1 MPGAP
6 PACRA
11 LWHQEIPLCLPE
23 GPPEE
28 LCRIS
33 ACSQQHRPFICGISV
48 LFLTCVLWGWKRK
61 ASKNIVS
68 IRPGKKLGKDAKTEI
83 PSCFLERETMP
94 LADKDLILFL
104 FSLSCN
110 EVWESNSAWFFF
122 LFVCFWMFIIFLHNC
137 TVADLYFNWEV
148 SKRTTPWL
156 TMHWHRAAV
165 FQGDRESGTVM

>member
-33 ACSQQHRPFICGISV
+33 ACSQQHGPFICSISV

-61 ASKNIVS
+61 ASKNILY
-68 IRPGKKLGKDAKTEI
+68 ICPGKKLGKDAKTEI

-122 LFVCFWMFIIFLHNC
+122 LFVCFWMFIIFFYTTAQWLISILTGRCLNVPLLGSQC
-137 TVADLYFNWEV
+137 TGTGLQC
-148 SKRTTPWL
+148 S
-156 TMHWHRAAV
+156 
-165 FQGDRESGTVM
+165 RETGSLVQ